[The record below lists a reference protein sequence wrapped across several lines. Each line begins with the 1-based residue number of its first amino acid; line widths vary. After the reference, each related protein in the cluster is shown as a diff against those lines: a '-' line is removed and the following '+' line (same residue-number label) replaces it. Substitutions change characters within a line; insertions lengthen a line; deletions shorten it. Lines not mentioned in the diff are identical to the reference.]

1 MEKALRI
8 NSLGQET
15 STEEPEVSEESGTS
29 FMFAHHMVCPEA
41 DNTHTDFNKV
51 KSS

>member
-1 MEKALRI
+1 MEEALRI

-29 FMFAHHMVCPEA
+29 FMVCSP
-41 DNTHTDFNKV
+41 HGMPRG
-51 KSS
+51 